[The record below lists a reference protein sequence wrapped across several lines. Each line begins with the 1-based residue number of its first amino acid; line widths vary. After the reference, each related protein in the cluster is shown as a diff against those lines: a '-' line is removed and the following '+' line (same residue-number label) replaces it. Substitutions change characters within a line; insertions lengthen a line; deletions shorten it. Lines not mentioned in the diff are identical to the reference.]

1 MNERNWNQNHVSLC
15 LYFGRESDL
24 NAPPKNQLMDLTFE
38 LFLPTDWLL
47 HWLVFSIDWLKKCT
61 KKPMT
66 LHALWLTWNFG
77 MYLLPQWRRRRRE
90 RLGRSGAHRSS
101 AGTGWTFGRLREGPA
116 ASADRLRPILDG
128 RSSVRFAHHSTQT
141 WSRYRYF
148 PIDTLLKQTIYDQ
161 ICSFFFCF
169 NEWRVSVERATPS
182 GRTRHNWIF
191 FLKNE
196 MRRRTGGRLNERMCE
211 RMMIFHLF

>member
-1 MNERNWNQNHVSLC
+1 MKEIETKITCRCVFILDAKVTWTPLQKTNWWTWLLSFFFRLTDCFIDLSSL
-15 LYFGRESDL
+15 STDWK
-24 NAPPKNQLMDLTFE
+24 NAP
-38 LFLPTDWLL
+38 
-47 HWLVFSIDWLKKCT
+47 